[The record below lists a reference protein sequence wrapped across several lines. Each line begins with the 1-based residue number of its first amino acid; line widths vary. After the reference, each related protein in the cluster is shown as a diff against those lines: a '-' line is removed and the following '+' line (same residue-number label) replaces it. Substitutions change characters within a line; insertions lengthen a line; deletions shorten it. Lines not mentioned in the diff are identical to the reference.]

1 MRWPSTRKRDGA
13 VSTKSIASVE
23 TRTERRTETQREIS
37 SETVRDA
44 PESTT
49 SVATN
54 IATTGALTT
63 VVDVRDT
70 SGELSLRLER
80 AEAELRRERLAH
92 EAERAATRDELEAQA
107 EALARSRS
115 ECERLEAECEALAS
129 RTADI
134 KAEERA
140 SCRSTERTLQDVCRT
155 VTRFAVRCAEYGL
168 IDEDVAR
175 AVEDN
180 PQVWIEPD
188 GNRRE
193 RVGELLNAVLDAHA
207 SVCAEYESRVAVAK
221 AQPPDSED
229 VEEYERQIKL
239 EVERVLG
246 HLELEFH
253 SSKRA
258 GGIEANDSS
267 PNSASKR
274 LYRTPD
280 VKSSR
285 KQSSS
290 TREIE
295 AERREL
301 QETVNEV
308 QRQMHQLAESSKAI
322 ESELRDQLV
331 TSRSESEK
339 LRVELES
346 VLEERNIIVNKLEI
360 ELQKLEHA
368 QSTNDEK
375 TKDAMRRARED
386 LEQEQRRLSL
396 VTREKDAEISALKER
411 VAHLDAQVD
420 DLTSEG
426 KRLSETLTKQRQ
438 IKDKLEEQVAGSE
451 ARIEGL
457 LQEIDAMDAASAQ
470 ASMHVSNAMASA
482 SEAHQRSL
490 QEMRAKQSEA
500 EAYIESLDA
509 RMGAL
514 EEERGMLRRELERAY
529 SREKEIRVRMQESER
544 RSNELTAEI
553 NALLEQEARR
563 NNLRETGDGGFLSIS
578 TANTPSRSA
587 RMVRVHSNGVASS
600 SKKLDVREFSDDDS
614 EGEFVVV
621 RRRATTAPSS
631 PFMVGNSPRET
642 TAQQFNGLNSVSS
655 ALARARAEFI
665 EVRAKRDT
673 FQ

>member
-1 MRWPSTRKRDGA
+1 M
-13 VSTKSIASVE
+13 
-23 TRTERRTETQREIS
+23 
-37 SETVRDA
+37 
-44 PESTT
+44 
-49 SVATN
+49 
-54 IATTGALTT
+54 
-63 VVDVRDT
+63 
-70 SGELSLRLER
+70 
-80 AEAELRRERLAH
+80 
-92 EAERAATRDELEAQA
+92 
-107 EALARSRS
+107 
-115 ECERLEAECEALAS
+115 
-129 RTADI
+129 
-134 KAEERA
+134 
-140 SCRSTERTLQDVCRT
+140 
-155 VTRFAVRCAEYGL
+155 
-168 IDEDVAR
+168 
-175 AVEDN
+175 
-180 PQVWIEPD
+180 
-188 GNRRE
+188 
-193 RVGELLNAVLDAHA
+193 
-207 SVCAEYESRVAVAK
+207 
-221 AQPPDSED
+221 
-229 VEEYERQIKL
+229 
-239 EVERVLG
+239 
-246 HLELEFH
+246 
-253 SSKRA
+253 
-258 GGIEANDSS
+258 
-267 PNSASKR
+267 
-274 LYRTPD
+274 
-280 VKSSR
+280 
-285 KQSSS
+285 
-290 TREIE
+290 
-295 AERREL
+295 
-301 QETVNEV
+301 
-308 QRQMHQLAESSKAI
+308 
-322 ESELRDQLV
+322 
-331 TSRSESEK
+331 
-339 LRVELES
+339 
-346 VLEERNIIVNKLEI
+346 
-360 ELQKLEHA
+360 
-368 QSTNDEK
+368 
-375 TKDAMRRARED
+375 
-386 LEQEQRRLSL
+386 
-396 VTREKDAEISALKER
+396 
-411 VAHLDAQVD
+411 AHLDAQVD

-490 QEMRAKQSEA
+490 QEMRAKQAEA

-514 EEERGMLRRELERAY
+514 EDERGMLRRELERAY